1 MGDLVDNKKKSGW
14 LQAFG
19 PLAPLLE
26 DPRYSEVMVNGAF
39 RVFVE
44 QNGIL
49 KKTPV
54 QLKNQEELLHLMEQV
69 AKSVGKELNEENP
82 YVDARLPDGSRV
94 NLVIPPISIDG
105 PSMTIRRFPSA
116 SKDLKD
122 LVDAKALDDRM
133 AFFLHSCVNARVNIV
148 VAGGTGSGK
157 TTLLNALSFAIDPH
171 ERLVSIE
178 DAAELRLRHE
188 NLVRMESRPKTTKQ
202 KGIAIRDLI
211 INALRMRPDRIIV
224 GECRGAEALDMLNA
238 MNTGHEG
245 SLTTIHANTA
255 RDTLRRL
262 ESMILMAG
270 AEVPVKVIRSNIA
283 ASLHLVIQT
292 SRYPDGSRRISE
304 IIEVAGMEGDTILT
318 QPIFRWDQKKGFMA
332 SGLVPSFMPRFL
344 ERGVAFPPDFFTDAY
359 TISSKKVS

>member
-14 LQAFG
+14 RQAFG
-19 PLAPLLE
+19 PIAALLE
-26 DPRYSEVMVNGAF
+26 DPRYSEIMINGAF

-54 QLKNQEELLHLMEQV
+54 QLKNQEELMALMDQV
-69 AKSVGKELNEENP
+69 ARSVGKELNEESP

-105 PSMTIRRFPSA
+105 PSMTIRRFPQA

-122 LVDAKALDDRM
+122 LVDAKALDERM
-133 AFFLHSCVNARVNIV
+133 AFFLHSCVAARINIV

-202 KGIAIRDLI
+202 RAISIRDLI

-270 AEVPVKVIRSNIA
+270 SEMPVKVIRSNIA
-283 ASLHLVIQT
+283 AALHLVIQ
-292 SRYPDGSRRISE
+292 RSRRISE

-318 QPIFRWDQKKGFMA
+318 QPIFRWEQKKGFVA
-332 SGLVPSFMPRFL
+332 SGLVPSFMPRFV
-344 ERGVAFPPDFFTDAY
+344 EKGVAFPPDFFTDSY
-359 TISSKKVS
+359 SISSKKVS